1 MSDPTHVSIPEWTEF
16 GLTGGAVFIPDNFET
31 MTEDQRQQAGFP
43 RTGSALKPGFS
54 FGMFDCGKRDAPV
67 RRGVF
72 VSHPFLK
79 AVEVSDR
86 GGVRFHGRLIGP
98 NRARAVKRGEPI
110 MRLIGEPLRFCD
122 QLAHTP
128 NFHLRQR
135 ARDLAMP
142 IVPLAVL
149 VTETHSPE
157 NAPRPD
163 HGGEDVPDRREIGE
177 WMDDALRSPMESPES
192 WPIALRLA
200 VWVITLRGRAWNAW
214 RDSVDRRSTT

>member
-43 RTGSALKPGFS
+43 RTGGALKRGFS
-54 FGMFDCGKRDAPV
+54 FRPFNCGKRDTPV
-67 RRGVF
+67 RRGAF
-72 VSHPFLK
+72 LSHPFLK
-79 AVEVSDR
+79 AVEISEC
-86 GGVRFHGRLIGP
+86 GGVRFHGRPIGP
-98 NRARAVKRGEPI
+98 NRARAV
-110 MRLIGEPLRFCD
+110 MVGEPLIRFD
-122 QLAHTP
+122 PERLRFRDDLSHASD
-128 NFHLRQR
+128 FHLRQR
-135 ARDLAMP
+135 EQDLGMR
-142 IVPLAVL
+142 ILPLQVL

-192 WPIALRLA
+192 WPIDLRLA

-214 RDSVDRRSTT
+214 RDSVDEQSTT